1 MASDRPMTSVEIS
14 NFAAHLPDDLTEDQ
28 LNRILAGVRDACNL
42 AHTAGREEALAMF
55 RMRALVKKPDLTDTD
70 DVRRL
75 RRDLA
80 KVGEWFEQLGVYYVP
95 IAESD
100 FGRGYVQARHE
111 ILLSARELM
120 KSLEAIDE

>member
-55 RMRALVKKPDLTDTD
+55 RMRALVKKPDLTDAD
-70 DVRRL
+70 EVRRL
-75 RRDLA
+75 RSDLKKVRD
-80 KVGEWFEQLGVYYVP
+80 WMDRRGVYVGD
-95 IAESD
+95 EDSEWWD
-100 FGRGYVQARHE
+100 GYRQAQRVVM
-111 ILLSARELM
+111 LSAHELID
-120 KSLEAIDE
+120 SLEASDE